1 MSTEEYNSNQE
12 HDLDKQDQP
21 YQERLDYAHQIY
33 QKLLEESD
41 LILEYRQKVLEAYV
55 DGKPIEYFNK
65 KSLKWKVV
73 KNPLFNWKETD
84 YRIKEVDIPKPHPV
98 QEVDPLSEFITELS
112 SICINFA
119 EELHKKL
126 DK

>member
-1 MSTEEYNSNQE
+1 MATEEYDSNQE

-65 KSLKWKVV
+65 KSLKWKTV

-84 YRIKEVDIPKPHPV
+84 YRIKEVDIPKSSSI
-98 QEVDPLSEFITELS
+98 EETDLLSEFVSELS
-112 SICINFA
+112 SLCRKYA
-119 EELHKKL
+119 EKL
-126 DK
+126 NK